1 MSNDATRKAAALR
14 KVAEALLAWGKFQ
27 GANSPEALEATRTAL
42 DLATRHFDIITDAS
56 NRWGCHGGAA
66 RALDKLSE
74 ITAERGRKDFGKYS
88 GWWGAFTQPQLCGS
102 PVPVG
107 FPDELERWADEF
119 DKAGAVAA
127 PRHEAADVH
136 ASGGKTAGGRKAP
149 AVTPTTVSDDAKMS
163 VAELSKAFGVPA
175 EALRKR
181 LERLRRRDLTCF
193 AEVPEHARQQ
203 PTFLYHVGKVRAVI
217 EALKASVKASAK
229 RPT

>member
-14 KVAEALLAWGKFQ
+14 KVAEALRAWGKFK

-42 DLATRHFDIITDAS
+42 DLATRHFDIITEAS
-56 NRWGCHGGAA
+56 SRWGCHGGAA
-66 RALDKLSE
+66 DGLNSLPD
-74 ITAERGRKDFGKYS
+74 ITAKRGGVDLGKYS
-88 GWWGAFTQPQLCGS
+88 GRWSWFTQPHLWGS

-107 FPDELERWADEF
+107 FPDELERWAEEF

-149 AVTPTTVSDDAKMS
+149 AVPSATVSDDAKMS

-181 LERLRRRDLTCF
+181 LERLRRRDFTCF
-193 AEVPEHARQQ
+193 AEVPDPARKQ